1 MATDPQMDRIEHLL
15 SEIRDLLKAQQP
27 APPFSG
33 REPLVPYGT
42 PTGPFDGPTMGTPY
56 TETAPPYQTD
66 PPAQAWMNNP
76 MLTVSGPLPN
86 PFAAGLPLPESEP
99 SPLMAMLSAPL
110 PGKAGPDSLYPDP
123 TITPGWLN
131 PDVTQGTIMQ
141 TIGVVGWTATIRPSA
156 AEMGAMKAAYCK
168 AHGIPDPTKG
178 EWDHFISL
186 ELGGAPRD
194 PRNLWWQQ
202 YADGVTCM
210 IGAREKDRV
219 ETALKRQI
227 VAGQITLAEG
237 QRLITTDWYAVYLK
251 LNKLGMLPML
261 MTFDPSG
268 DADEDDN
275 A

>member
-1 MATDPQMDRIEHLL
+1 VYDVLC
-15 SEIRDLLKAQQP
+15 EIRDALRQS
-27 APPFSG
+27 PP
-33 REPLVPYGT
+33 LAAVPYEQLAGM
-42 PTGPFDGPTMGTPY
+42 MGAT
-56 TETAPPYQTD
+56 
-66 PPAQAWMNNP
+66 AQAKDTALSANVPDNYSKSIP
-76 MLTVSGPLPN
+76 TP
-86 PFAAGLPLPESEP
+86 AP

-123 TITPGWLN
+123 TECPGVLN
-131 PDVTQGTIMQ
+131 DAVTQETIMQ

-178 EWDHFISL
+178 EWDHFVSL

-194 PRNLWWQQ
+194 PKNLWWQR
-202 YADGVTCM
+202 YEDATHD
-210 IGAREKDRV
+210 IGAHCKDRV
-219 ETALKRQI
+219 ENALKRQI
-227 VAGQITLAEG
+227 VSGQITLAEG
-237 QRLITTDWYAVYLK
+237 QDLIRQDWYACYLK

-261 MTFDPSG
+261 MSFDPSG

>member
-1 MATDPQMDRIEHLL
+1 MLGAILGALT
-15 SEIRDLLKAQQP
+15 AQSTVQPP
-27 APPFSG
+27 APPES
-33 REPLVPYGT
+33 
-42 PTGPFDGPTMGTPY
+42 GPTTGAHYAAAFPAMGTPY
-56 TETAPPYQTD
+56 DPLAPRPPY
-66 PPAQAWMNNP
+66 PPLSEAMLGYDAQLA
-76 MLTVSGPLPN
+76 T
-86 PFAAGLPLPESEP
+86 ALPLPPARPAGSEP

-123 TITPGWLN
+123 TECPGALN
-131 PDVTQGTIMQ
+131 DAVTQDTIMQ

-178 EWDHFISL
+178 EWDHFVSL

-194 PRNLWWQQ
+194 PKNLWWQR
-202 YADGVTCM
+202 YEDATHD
-210 IGAREKDRV
+210 IGAHCKDRV
-219 ETALKRQI
+219 ENALKRQI

-237 QRLITTDWYAVYLK
+237 QRLIQTDWYAVYLK

-261 MTFDPSG
+261 MAFDPSG

>member
-1 MATDPQMDRIEHLL
+1 MSSHDDAKALEYRRPSTAQLDRIEAMVR
-15 SEIRDLLKAQQP
+15 EIRDA
-27 APPFSG
+27 
-33 REPLVPYGT
+33 LV
-42 PTGPFDGPTMGTPY
+42 
-56 TETAPPYQTD
+56 
-66 PPAQAWMNNP
+66 AQAPVPPGGHYAAAFPAVMETTG
-76 MLTVSGPLPN
+76 MDGGPRGMTLDGMAMGASEPK
-86 PFAAGLPLPESEP
+86 PEP

-123 TITPGWLN
+123 TECPGALN
-131 PDVTQGTIMQ
+131 DAVTQDTIMQ

-178 EWDHFISL
+178 EWDHFVSL

-194 PRNLWWQQ
+194 PKNLWWQR
-202 YADGVTCM
+202 YEDATHD
-210 IGAREKDRV
+210 IGAHCKDRV
-219 ETALKRQI
+219 ENALKRQI

-237 QRLITTDWYAVYLK
+237 QRLIQTDWYAVYLK